1 VTASPELRGAIRAAL
16 ETYDR
21 EGAVKV
27 ATRALADGSTSI
39 PTLYRHLSDIQAEV
53 GAEWQSGE
61 VEVWQEHF
69 MSGVVRSIVEACAPE
84 VERAA
89 PAERTATIVLAA
101 PTDEYHDLGLR
112 MLADRFSLAGWQVLY
127 LGANLPVSEILSAVE
142 ELGANAVGL
151 SASTHFHRATLKGYV
166 TALSESH
173 PHVRV
178 WVGGPAFAHE
188 HDDWS
193 DDVVL
198 DQTAIPAAGSV

>member
-1 VTASPELRGAIRAAL
+1 L

-21 EGAVKV
+21 EGAVKI
-27 ATRALADGSTSI
+27 ATRAVADGSTSI
-39 PTLYRHLSDIQAEV
+39 PNLYRQLSDIQVEL
-53 GAEWQSGE
+53 GSEWQSGE

-69 MSGVVRSIVEACAPE
+69 ISGVVRSIVEACAPE
-84 VERAA
+84 VAKTA

-112 MLADRFSLAGWQVLY
+112 MLADRFSLMGWQVYL
-127 LGANLPVSEILSAVE
+127 LGANVPVSEIAAAVE
-142 ELGANAVGL
+142 ELGADAVGL

-166 TALSESH
+166 ATLSESH
-173 PHVRV
+173 PQVRV